1 MHNIAKKDEN
11 FPCRFISF
19 WLLEFDLHILK
30 LVGSLCLIGGIEQ
43 CIGSVLDV
51 PTLSCTGSN
60 ETYNIG
66 MVTNS
71 DHDFQ
76 FI

>member
-1 MHNIAKKDEN
+1 MHNKAKKDEN

-19 WLLEFDLHILK
+19 WLLEFDLHIRK
-30 LVGSLCLIGGIEQ
+30 LLGGIDQ
-43 CIGSVLDV
+43 CIGRFLDV
-51 PTLSCTGSN
+51 PTISCAGSN

-71 DHDFQ
+71 DHDF
-76 FI
+76 